1 MAKLTDTQRTILTT
15 AAKRSDGS
23 IYPFPE
29 RIKGG
34 VATRVVH
41 ALLKAGLIAE
51 GPAVEGATTRQVP
64 FTISDAGR
72 AAIDAE
78 AQKPEAPVPAELRKF
93 TVAQIA
99 AAISHVSGE
108 AVTPKTFSY
117 KNQALDRLA
126 VLMREHKL
134 ETGQIYAAAGIE
146 ALTPDGKGL
155 SGLGARPA
163 TKSPKP
169 AVKKPKTKLQ
179 IVIELLS
186 RDGGATITQIMKA
199 TSWQKHTVRGA
210 ISGAIR
216 KKLGLNVIS
225 TKLERGELRYR
236 IQDED

>member
-1 MAKLTDTQRTILTT
+1 MTKLTDTQRTILT
-15 AAKRSDGS
+15 AAANRKDGS

-34 VATRVVH
+34 AATRVVH
-41 ALLKAGLIAE
+41 ALLKAALIAE

-64 FTISDAGR
+64 FTITDAGR
-72 AAIDAE
+72 AAIKVETAKCRP
-78 AQKPEAPVPAELRKF
+78 QVPAELRKL

-108 AVTPKTFSY
+108 TVTPKTFSY
-117 KNQALDRLA
+117 KDQALERLA
-126 VLMREHKL
+126 ALMGEHKL
-134 ETGQIYAAAGIE
+134 ETSQIYAAAGIE
-146 ALTPDGKGL
+146 ALTSDGKGL
-155 SGLGARPA
+155 SGLDTRPA
-163 TKSPKP
+163 AKRPKS

-179 IVIELLS
+179 IVIELLG

-199 TSWQKHTVRGA
+199 TGWQKHTVRGA
-210 ISGAIR
+210 VSGAIR

-225 TKLERGELRYR
+225 NKLEGGELRYR

>member
-1 MAKLTDTQRTILTT
+1 MTKLTDTQRTILT
-15 AAKRSDGS
+15 AAARRTDGS

-29 RIKGG
+29 MIKGA
-34 VATRVVH
+34 ATRVVH

-51 GPAVEGATTRQVP
+51 GPAVEGVTTRHVP
-64 FTISDAGR
+64 FTITVAGR
-72 AAIDAE
+72 AAIKTE
-78 AQKPEAPVPAELRKF
+78 AQNPKAQVPAVLRKF

-108 AVTPKTFSY
+108 TVTPKTFSY
-117 KNQALDRLA
+117 KDQALERLV

-134 ETGQIYAAAGIE
+134 KTGQIYVAAGIE
-146 ALTPDGKGL
+146 ALTHDGKGL
-155 SGLGARPA
+155 SGLDTRPA
-163 TKSPKP
+163 TKQPKT

-179 IVIELLS
+179 IVIELLG

-199 TSWQKHTVRGA
+199 TGWQNHTVRGA

-225 TKLERGELRYR
+225 TKIEGGELRYR
-236 IQDED
+236 LEEER

>member
-1 MAKLTDTQRTILTT
+1 MAKLTDTQRTILT
-15 AAKRSDGS
+15 AAAGRSDGS
-23 IYPFPE
+23 IYPIPE

-34 VATRVVH
+34 AATRVVH
-41 ALLKAGLIAE
+41 ALLKSGLIAE

-64 FTISDAGR
+64 FMITDTGR
-72 AAIDAE
+72 AAIEAE
-78 AQKPEAPVPAELRKF
+78 AQKPKARVPAELRKL

-99 AAISHVSGE
+99 AALSHVGGE

-117 KNQALDRLA
+117 KDQALERLA
-126 VLMREHKL
+126 TLMGEHKL

-155 SGLGARPA
+155 SGLDSRPA
-163 TKSPKP
+163 AKPLKP

-179 IVIELLS
+179 IVIELLG
-186 RDGGATITQIMKA
+186 RDGGAPITQIMKA
-199 TSWQKHTVRGA
+199 TGWQKHTVRGA

-216 KKLGLNVIS
+216 KKLGLNVSS
-225 TKLERGELRYR
+225 TKLDGGELRYR